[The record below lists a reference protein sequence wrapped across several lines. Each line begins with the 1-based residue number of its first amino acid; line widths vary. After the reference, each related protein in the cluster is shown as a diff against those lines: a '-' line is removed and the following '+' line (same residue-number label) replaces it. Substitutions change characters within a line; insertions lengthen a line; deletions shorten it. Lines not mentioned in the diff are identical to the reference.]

1 MMTRSTMKY
10 SRTATALALCSVLL
24 GVSSCSPSENETA
37 PPEQTAPSET
47 VSSDDAHRDD
57 LTEERVIEWDRHE
70 VVSDTELRVFFL
82 AGSEECYG
90 VRSVVEE
97 TQTEIHVAVI
107 EGVLPDSPD
116 VCTMEAR
123 NASLLVETDQ
133 PIDDRKIVPLADPEL
148 QS

>member
-1 MMTRSTMKY
+1 MKVA
-10 SRTATALALCSVLL
+10 RTAIAVAWCSVLL
-24 GVSSCSPSENETA
+24 AVSSCSSPENEPT
-37 PPEQTAPSET
+37 PPEQAAPTET
-47 VSSDDAHRDD
+47 VDADDAHRHD
-57 LTEERVIEWDRHE
+57 LTEERVIEWNRHE
-70 VVSDTELRVFFL
+70 VVSDTEVRVFFM

-90 VRSVVEE
+90 VRSVVKE
-97 TQTEIHVAVI
+97 TETEIHVAVI

-133 PIDDRKIVPLADPEL
+133 PIDDRQIVPLTDPEL